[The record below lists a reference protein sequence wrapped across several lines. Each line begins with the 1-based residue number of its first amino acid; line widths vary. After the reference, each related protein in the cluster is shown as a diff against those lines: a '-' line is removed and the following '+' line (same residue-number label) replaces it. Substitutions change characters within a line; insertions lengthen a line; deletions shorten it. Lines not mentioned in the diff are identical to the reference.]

1 MKNYFK
7 RDLVE
12 IYDIEIVDKSQ
23 ESEVMENNIDYVE
36 NYIG

>member
-12 IYDIEIVDKSQ
+12 IYDIEIVDKAQ

>member
-12 IYDIEIVDKSQ
+12 IYDIEIIDKAQ

>member
-12 IYDIEIVDKSQ
+12 ICNIDVINKAQ

-36 NYIG
+36 SYLG